1 MPSAARRLPPF
12 VFAPLASAP
21 FVFAVCMATLAAQA
35 TRAEPSDDAGDDV
48 AVRVVTEHPQPL
60 LAAATPRYQAVRLS
74 SESNIEAILE
84 SLAKTDATLSF
95 AETPL
100 RDWIAAIG
108 EKAGIDAGLDTG
120 VLENAGIDLE
130 SPVSGSSAGRPLL
143 QAIRSMLD
151 PLGLAAVVRHGRL
164 LVTTREQSQDP
175 ASLERVLYPIL
186 PGNDPEEVRDLIES
200 TIAPETWDSVG
211 GFATV
216 RPLPAGFGS
225 GLVVSQTEENHE
237 RIAALLGGIDRAI
250 WNRPGGAAAARIV
263 RTYTV
268 SDPRGR
274 EELAAGI
281 VKLCNDALPE
291 GKDPGATVQVIGD
304 SLVVQS
310 VSRAFHVMAAAIITS
325 IDGVNSILIEADEG
339 DTDDERSEPAGTVQ
353 ATSLR
358 RMSGDMPAWPR

>member
-1 MPSAARRLPPF
+1 MPSATRRFPPF
-12 VFAPLASAP
+12 VPVPLVSAVLA
-21 FVFAVCMATLAAQA
+21 FVLCTATLASRAA
-35 TRAEPSDDAGDDV
+35 LAEPSADADDHV
-48 AVRVVTEHPQPL
+48 TMRVVTEHPQPM
-60 LAAATPRYQAVRLS
+60 LASATPRYQAVRLS
-74 SESNIEAILE
+74 SEASSGAILE

-108 EKAGIDAGLDTG
+108 KKAGIDAGLDTK
-120 VLENAGIDLE
+120 VLGDAGIDLE

-143 QAIRSMLD
+143 QAIRSMLE
-151 PLGLAAVVRHGRL
+151 PLGLTAVVRHGRL
-164 LVTTREQSQDP
+164 LVTTRERSQDP
-175 ASLERVLYPIL
+175 DCLERFLYPIL

-200 TIAPETWDSVG
+200 MIAPETWDSVG

-250 WNRPGGAAAARIV
+250 WNRAGEAAAARVV
-263 RTYTV
+263 RTYAV
-268 SDPRGR
+268 ADPRGR
-274 EELAAGI
+274 EELAAGL

-291 GKDPGATVQVIGD
+291 GKDPEATVQVIAD

-325 IDGVNSILIEADEG
+325 IDGVDSLLIEDEQAE
-339 DTDDERSEPAGTVQ
+339 DEPPEQAGTVQ
-353 ATSLR
+353 ATSAR
-358 RMSGDMPAWPR
+358 R